1 MALISFFYLDR
12 DYPGTRF
19 IIGGEAEETK
29 KSVKSLVNTFI
40 FATIGIYFLLILLF
54 DSYFQPFYVMLAIP
68 FGIVGVILSFA
79 LHQEALGF
87 MAMLGAIGLAGVVV
101 NDSLV
106 LVSHLNETV
115 KKGQGEKTLNELVIK
130 GTSHRLRP
138 IIITTLTTVAGLIPL
153 AYGLGGSDPFMM
165 PMALSLG
172 YGLIFAT
179 PLTIVLVPCFY
190 MIGEDL
196 KRLIWKNKNKS

>member
-1 MALISFFYLDR
+1 M
-12 DYPGTRF
+12 
-19 IIGGEAEETK
+19 
-29 KSVKSLVNTFI
+29 
-40 FATIGIYFLLILLF
+40 
-54 DSYFQPFYVMLAIP
+54 
-68 FGIVGVILSFA
+68 
-79 LHQEALGF
+79 
-87 MAMLGAIGLAGVVV
+87 
-101 NDSLV
+101 
-106 LVSHLNETV
+106 SHLNETV
-115 KKGQGEKTLNELVIK
+115 KKGEGKKTLNELVVK

-153 AYGLGGSDPFMM
+153 AYGFGGSDPFMM

-196 KRLIWKNKNKS
+196 KGLIWKNKNKS